1 MRRAKKRAGIRI
13 RGLGFH
19 GEKRAGVRDPW
30 FRELDPEMKETLSR
44 TNHETLIAIYDE
56 VELDEIRLAI
66 QRRRPTAQAS
76 HR

>member
-1 MRRAKKRAGIRI
+1 
-13 RGLGFH
+13 
-19 GEKRAGVRDPW
+19 
-30 FRELDPEMKETLSR
+30 MKETLSR